1 MDLKNHPCFN
11 KEAHKT
17 FGRVHLPVAP
27 RCNIQ
32 CRFCNRKFDCV
43 SESRPGVTSGV
54 LKPEQAMIYLKEV
67 FTARQNISVVGLAG
81 PGDPFANPEETL
93 ETLTRVRETYPD
105 MILCVATN
113 GLNLS
118 PYVDDLAR
126 LKVSHVTVTVNAV
139 DTKISEKIYSW
150 IRYNKRVMRA
160 EQGVAT
166 LLNNQ
171 IEGIMG
177 LKKLGLTVKVNTI
190 ILPGINEDHIETV
203 AEKMVELKVD
213 ILNCVPYYPN
223 EGSAFEK
230 LSEPT
235 PEMVSAIRN
244 KAGQYIKQMRH
255 CTRCRA
261 DAVGLLGEKPDAG
274 MMEKLQACE
283 AMGSMGTKAGC
294 DTPGVDFLKIDREE
308 PVALHDEKA
317 EANTSEKPNIAIAS
331 MEGVLVNQ
339 HLGQAA
345 EILIYGKKD
354 GTISLLDTRQAP
366 PAGLG
371 PERWEQLA
379 KLIGDC
385 GTLLV
390 SGIGETPRRALTDK
404 GIVVYEIEGLIE
416 EAVQAVFEGKP
427 LNHMETHNLKP
438 CSAGCSGDATGCS

>member
-54 LKPEQAMIYLKEV
+54 LKPEQAMIYLNEV
-67 FTARQNISVVGLAG
+67 FNAKQNISVVGLAG

-93 ETLTRVRETYPD
+93 ETLTMVRETYPD

-118 PYVDDLAR
+118 PYVDELAR

-150 IRYNKRVMRA
+150 IRYKKRVMRA
-160 EQGVAT
+160 EQGAVT

-171 IEGIMG
+171 IEAIRG
-177 LKKLGLTVKVNTI
+177 LKQLGLTVKVNTI

-203 AEKMVELKVD
+203 AEKMAELNVD

-223 EGSAFEK
+223 AGAAFEK
-230 LSEPT
+230 LSEPSS
-235 PEMVSAIRN
+235 EIVNAIRN
-244 KAGQYIKQMRH
+244 KAGQYIEQMRH

-274 MMEKLQACE
+274 LMERLQACE
-283 AMGSMGTKAGC
+283 ALGSPRAKTGC
-294 DTPGVDFLKIDREE
+294 DTAGPEILRINREA
-308 PVALHDEKA
+308 PIALNDEKTEENPPA
-317 EANTSEKPNIAIAS
+317 RPNIAVAS

-339 HLGQAA
+339 HLGQAI
-345 EILIYGKKD
+345 ELLIYGKKD
-354 GTISLLDTRQAP
+354 GTISLLDTRRTP

-371 PERWEQLA
+371 PERWEQLSR
-379 KLIGDC
+379 LIGDC

-390 SGIGETPRRALTDK
+390 SGIGANPRQVLTDK

-416 EAVQAVFEGKP
+416 EAVQAIYEGRP
-427 LNHMETHNLKP
+427 LNHMEAQKLKP
-438 CSAGCSGDATGCS
+438 CGAGCSGNATGCS